1 VRTIIILLIVSL
13 ILLIVY
19 FGKGIMLF
27 TEEISLQDQ
36 NPELVTYLQ
45 GDWSV
50 TEDPKSVFRI
60 KRDTIAEFYN
70 DTLRSTHNLYYVF
83 DAAASKYFTN
93 DSSFSFSSPD
103 KETLS
108 TFDFK
113 LKEVDN
119 NLTNTTW
126 DTLIYV
132 SRSRLDMIF
141 RGTRISFSRGK
152 IVPKTQ

>member
-1 VRTIIILLIVSL
+1 MRTFIIVLIILLV
-13 ILLIVY
+13 LLIV
-19 FGKGIMLF
+19 FFSKDIVGF
-27 TEEISLQDQ
+27 SEEIALPDQ

-45 GDWSV
+45 GDWAV
-50 TEDPKSVFRI
+50 TEDPKSIFRI

-70 DTLRSTHNLYYVF
+70 DTLRSTHNLYYIF
-83 DAAASKYFTN
+83 GAAASKYFTN

-119 NLTNTTW
+119 NSTNTTW

-132 SRSRLDMIF
+132 SRSRLDMNF
-141 RGTRISFSRGK
+141 RGNRISFNRVK
-152 IVPKTQ
+152 